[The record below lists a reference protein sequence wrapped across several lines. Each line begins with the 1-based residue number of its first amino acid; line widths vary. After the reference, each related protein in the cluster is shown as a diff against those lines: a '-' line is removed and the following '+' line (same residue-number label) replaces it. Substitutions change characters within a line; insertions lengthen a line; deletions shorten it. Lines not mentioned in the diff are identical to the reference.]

1 MAELVV
7 GAIMT
12 RNPVAVR
19 PGTLFK
25 DVVCALLAGDVCAV
39 PVTDAGRKLVGI
51 VAEGDILANLEFHGG
66 LDPAPILR
74 TGDARRRWRRAAATT
89 AAELMADAPCVIR
102 VDACTDRAA
111 RALAH
116 SPHHLLCVVDDELRL
131 VGVVTA
137 RNLLTLYQRSD
148 DSIAAELTALL
159 TAQQGRPARTPPD
172 ITISVSHGVVVLA
185 GSLTYRS
192 RVEQAGL
199 VTSHV
204 AGVVAVHNHL
214 TYEVDDMLVTGF

>member
-25 DVVCALLAGDVCAV
+25 DVVCALLAGEVCAV
-39 PVTDAGRKLVGI
+39 PVIDDGRKLVGI

-66 LDPAPILR
+66 VVPAPILR
-74 TGDARRRWRRAAATT
+74 TRAARKRWHLAAATT
-89 AAELMADAPCVIR
+89 AAELMADAPCVVR
-102 VDACTDRAA
+102 VDACPDQAA

-116 SPHHLLCVVDDELRL
+116 SPQHLLCVVDDELRL

-137 RNLLTLYQRSD
+137 RTLLTLYQRPD
-148 DSIAAELTALL
+148 DSIAAEVTALL
-159 TAQQGRPARTPPD
+159 SAHQGRPARTPPD

-204 AGVVAVHNHL
+204 AGVVAVHNQL